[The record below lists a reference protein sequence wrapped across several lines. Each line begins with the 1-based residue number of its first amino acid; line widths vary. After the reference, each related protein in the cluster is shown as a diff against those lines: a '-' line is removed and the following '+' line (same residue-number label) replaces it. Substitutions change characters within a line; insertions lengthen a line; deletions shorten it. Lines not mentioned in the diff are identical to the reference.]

1 MEGRRR
7 LRDPLA
13 VPAGELLADGLDHL
27 PLARD
32 DFQRLGDVL
41 AELRDPPGAA
51 TGARRRGLDHNPLAR
66 QMFGE
71 RFTDRPAALERA
83 HGRRRPGRGL
93 LGGKLVFGGGR
104 LELLE
109 LQLHLRKQAR
119 PPLRPLTVEL
129 TPQLQDPRA

>member
-7 LRDPLA
+7 LRNPLA
-13 VPAGELLADGLDHL
+13 VPAGELLADGLNHL

-32 DFQRLGDVL
+32 DFQRLGDIL

-51 TGARRRGLDHNPLAR
+51 TGARRRRLDHNLLAR

-71 RFTDRPAALERA
+71 RFTDRPATLERA

-93 LGGKLVFGGGR
+93 LGGALVSARGPVD
-104 LELLE
+104 LLE
-109 LQLHLRKQAR
+109 RQLLLPGQTP
-119 PPLRPLTVEL
+119 PPLRPPTV
-129 TPQLQDPRA
+129 